1 MARIL
6 LIEDDN
12 QLRPLLF
19 GMLQVAGHEVVQASN
34 GKEGLHAFNEW
45 EPEIVITDLMMP
57 EKDGLEII
65 MELRRKYP
73 KLQIIAMSG
82 GIELTKLNLLP
93 VAQKL
98 GAVRTLAKPF
108 RPRQL
113 LEAVAEALE
122 VAGKQ

>member
-12 QLRPLLF
+12 HLRPLLF
-19 GMLQVAGHEVVQASN
+19 GMLQAAGHEVAQASN
-34 GKEGLHAFNEW
+34 GKEGLAAFNEW

-65 MELRRKYP
+65 MELRRKNP

-113 LEAVAEALE
+113 LEAVSEALE
-122 VAGKQ
+122 MASKN